1 MRYEICSYQYG
12 LDAHGNHSPLEGGD
26 FDTVTAVQT
35 GFNVY
40 VREYKSDDPDEDTW
54 DEVYDMDFRNED
66 EREAAIAALL
76 VLYPDADIDIY

>member
-12 LDAHGNHSPLEGGD
+12 LDADGNHSPLEGGD

-40 VREYKSDDPDEDTW
+40 VREYKNPDDEDTW
-54 DEVYDMDFRNED
+54 DEVYDMDFKTED

>member
-12 LDAHGNHSPLEGGD
+12 LDADGNHSPLEGGD

-40 VREYKSDDPDEDTW
+40 VREYKNPDDDEDTW
-54 DEVYDMDFRNED
+54 DEVYDMDFKTEG